1 MKQIFFWWA
10 RLLYG
15 VPNVS
20 QSEPP
25 DLIVPLGYG
34 LTQAGQLPGVEIY
47 VLAYAA
53 FFIPNGETRV
63 AWASSNYFFDG
74 SAAFED
80 VLKHRYLL
88 ACVREG
94 GLGTPVVGS
103 GATNSVTEA
112 EAISLALQK
121 EGVSAP
127 KHILVVC
134 DWAHAR
140 SARIIWRHFF
150 PDARISTHSVEGVWE
165 PSHRGKFQRSNVAWF
180 FACVARHV
188 ALRVLGVKWV
198 GNFRQP
204 T

>member
-1 MKQIFFWWA
+1 M
-10 RLLYG
+10 YG
-15 VPNVS
+15 VPNTS
-20 QSEPP
+20 QSKPP

-34 LTQAGQLPGVEIY
+34 LTKNDQLPEIEKQI
-47 VLAYAA
+47 LAYAA
-53 FFIPNGETRV
+53 LFIPNEETKV
-63 AWASSNYFFDG
+63 AWSSSSYFFQG
-74 SAAFED
+74 SAAYED
-80 VLKHRYLL
+80 ALKHKFLL
-88 ACVREG
+88 AYVRH
-94 GLGTPVVGS
+94 GLGTPVVG
-103 GATNSVTEA
+103 GGVTNSVTEA

-140 SARIIWRHFF
+140 SVRIIWRHFF
-150 PDARISTHSVEGVWE
+150 PEARISTHSVEGVWE
-165 PSHRGKFQRSNVAWF
+165 PSHRGKFQGSNAVWF
-180 FACVARHV
+180 LACVARHV